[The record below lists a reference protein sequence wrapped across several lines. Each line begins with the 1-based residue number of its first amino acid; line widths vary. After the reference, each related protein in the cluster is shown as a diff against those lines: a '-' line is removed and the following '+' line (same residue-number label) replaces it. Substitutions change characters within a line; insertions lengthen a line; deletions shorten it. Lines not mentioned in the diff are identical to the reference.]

1 VQQPVSRAKRLFDVA
16 TSAIGLALTAPAF
29 LVVAILIK
37 LEDGG
42 PVFFRQERVGYRGR
56 IFRILKFRTMLVNEG
71 EGPMIT
77 VGEDPRITR
86 VGRWLRRFKFDELPQ
101 LVNVLRGEMSMVG
114 PRPEVPRYVG
124 LYTPEQ
130 RRVLDFVPGI
140 TDPASIQFLNEAQIL
155 ARAADPER
163 TYLARILPEKIRL
176 QMEYGLESTVRKD
189 FLVVVDTL
197 RHLWPRTRPLL
208 MGRLVRYRRSIIIG
222 THILLVALGYRLAYE
237 LRFDFRVAPA
247 DLVIFWLTLPLLLA
261 IRLGTYRAY
270 GLFAGYWQHFGLG
283 DLFRL
288 LRAVTMGTLIFA
300 VALAAIGLIPGPA
313 VPRSVLI
320 IDWAAAIFL
329 VGGVRLIARSMREA
343 QVFPQVSGR
352 RTLVIGGGDKAER
365 LLREVRR
372 PSGSG
377 LRVLGL
383 VVDALRTE
391 TYAIHGCA
399 VVGTLADLPALVQA
413 HRAEFIVIAL
423 DAPSSETMERVIA
436 QCRAAGV
443 EFKTLPS
450 LFELLEGTARAD
462 QLRNVRIEDLLGR
475 EPVKLDLSLVEEDVH
490 RRVVAVTGA
499 AGSIGSE
506 LVRQV
511 ARMRPAK
518 LVLLDRA
525 ESPLYFLQLE
535 VLAAHPGLNVVPAI
549 CDVTDESAVATCFAE
564 HRPGYVI
571 HAAAYKHVPML
582 EDNVVEAVR
591 NNVIGT
597 LIVAEAAVRTD
608 AGKFVLISTDKA
620 VNPTSVMGATKRIAE
635 RIVLGLAALAESRTD
650 FRAVR
655 FGNVLGSAGSVV
667 PLFERQLAAGGPLTV
682 THRDV
687 ERYFMTIPEAAQLVL
702 QAASLPE
709 AAGRIAMLEMGEPVR
724 IVDLAEKLIRLAGL
738 EPYQQV
744 QIVFT
749 GLRPGEKLQEEL
761 TSVLEATVPSG
772 LEKIRLVRPGE
783 GGPGFEDQL
792 TRLTTALAVGD
803 EHLLV
808 RGIQDLVPESSLTP
822 TLARAVAAR
831 ARARLARERPGRNVS
846 GRKGHR

>member
-1 VQQPVSRAKRLFDVA
+1 MSRPKRLFDIL
-16 TSAIGLALTAPAF
+16 TSIIGLALTAPVF
-29 LVVAILIK
+29 LVVGILIK

-56 IFRILKFRTMLVNEG
+56 IFRILKFRTMRISEGDGPLV
-71 EGPMIT
+71 T

-86 VGRWLRRFKFDELPQ
+86 VGGWLRRFKFDELPQ
-101 LVNVLRGEMSMVG
+101 LLNVLRGDMSMVG
-114 PRPEVPRYVG
+114 PRPEVPRYVAF
-124 LYTPEQ
+124 YTPEQ
-130 RRVLDFVPGI
+130 HRVLEFVPGI
-140 TDPASIQFLNEAQIL
+140 TDPASIRFWNEAQIL
-155 ARAADPER
+155 AEAPDPER
-163 TYLARILPEKIRL
+163 TYIAKILPEKIRL
-176 QMEYGLESTVRKD
+176 QLEYGFESSVKKD
-189 FLVVVDTL
+189 LLVILDTL

-208 MGRLVRYRRSIIIG
+208 VGKLVRYRRPLIMC
-222 THILLVALGYRLAYE
+222 THVLLVAIGYRLAYE
-237 LRFDFRVAPA
+237 LRFDFEVAPA

-261 IRLGTYRAY
+261 IRLSCYWAY

-288 LRAVTMGTLIFA
+288 IRAVTMGTLIFA
-300 VALAAIGLIPGPA
+300 AALAVIGLIPGPT

-320 IDWAAAIFL
+320 MDWVGAIFL

-343 QVFPQVSGR
+343 QVFPQVTGR

-372 PSGSG
+372 PAGSG

-383 VVDALRTE
+383 VVDAPRSE

-399 VVGTLADLPALVQA
+399 VVGTLDNLPALVQRY
-413 HRAEFIVIAL
+413 RAEFIVIAL
-423 DAPSSETMERVIA
+423 DTPSSETMERVIA
-436 QCRAAGV
+436 QCQAAEV

-462 QLRNVRIEDLLGR
+462 QLRNVRIDDLLGR
-475 EPVKLDLSLVEEDVH
+475 EPVKLDLSLVEREI
-490 RRVVAVTGA
+490 RGRVVAVTGA

-518 LVLLDRA
+518 LLLLDWA

-535 VLAAHPGLNVVPAI
+535 LLTAHPGLSVIPVI
-549 CDVTDESAVATCFAE
+549 RDVTDESAVGTCFAE
-564 HRPGYVI
+564 HRPDYVI

-582 EDNVVEAVR
+582 EENVLEAVR
-591 NNVIGT
+591 NNVFGT
-597 LIVAEAAVRTD
+597 MIMAEAAVQTGS
-608 AGKFVLISTDKA
+608 AKFVLISTDKA
-620 VNPTSVMGATKRIAE
+620 VNPTSIMGATKRIAE
-635 RIVLGLAALAESRTD
+635 RIVLELPVLVDSDTD
-650 FRAVR
+650 FRVVR

-682 THRDV
+682 THPEV

-709 AAGRIAMLEMGEPVR
+709 AARRIAMLEMGESVR
-724 IVDLAEKLIRLAGL
+724 IVALAEKLIRLAGL
-738 EPYQQV
+738 EPYRDV
-744 QIVFT
+744 QITFT

-761 TSVLEATVPSG
+761 TSMLESTVPSG
-772 LEKIRLVRPGE
+772 LEKIRLVRPTEPGS
-783 GGPGFEDQL
+783 GFEARL
-792 TRLTTALAVGD
+792 ARLTTALAVGD
-803 EHLLV
+803 EHPV
-808 RGIQDLVPESSLTP
+808 VGSIGDLVPEGKFTSATGRGM
-822 TLARAVAAR
+822 TARG
-831 ARARLARERPGRNVS
+831 RARLILERPAHVGSQRERR
-846 GRKGHR
+846 